1 MVEIINIIIQILFS
15 LLVLSFPM
23 NLIRNDYNKK
33 ILTLSVIDKLSL
45 NLIFFLNFL
54 LLSSLLNLNIIYI
67 FIFYSIFITV
77 LYLKNFNKINFK
89 KFKFNYY
96 LIFTLFFIFL
106 ISLDVAHELYF
117 SWDTSRNWYFKA
129 LNFFQNQNIENL
141 KNFHNDDYPHL
152 GTFVW
157 AFFWKLPNGEFE
169 YLGRIFYVFI
179 YVLSIF
185 SIVNC
190 LNIKLLEKIIFAIL
204 TISLT
209 YKYSLFTGLQDVL
222 IFSFILINVRFI
234 YLFFDKSFKINN
246 YFLILIILGLT
257 NILFWLKNEGVLY
270 GLFIIFSLLLVKNLT
285 FKEKSYLLLGSFILT
300 LFRIIIFNYHNI
312 ELHDDYFQ
320 FNETLNF
327 NFLALIQ
334 KVKIITF
341 YLFINVTRNY
351 IFLITIPLL
360 IYMLII
366 YKFNNI
372 TKFISYFFVL
382 NLIFVFSTY
391 LFKMVEVELLLK
403 ASMDRVLF
411 QTSGFYFLIIIVF
424 VNYHLNLPGKKK
436 NKFY

>member
-157 AFFWKLPNGEFE
+157 AFFCKLP
-169 YLGRIFYVFI
+169 FI
-179 YVLSIF
+179 LFHI
-185 SIVNC
+185 
-190 LNIKLLEKIIFAIL
+190 LNI
-204 TISLT
+204 
-209 YKYSLFTGLQDVL
+209 
-222 IFSFILINVRFI
+222 R
-234 YLFFDKSFKINN
+234 
-246 YFLILIILGLT
+246 
-257 NILFWLKNEGVLY
+257 
-270 GLFIIFSLLLVKNLT
+270 
-285 FKEKSYLLLGSFILT
+285 
-300 LFRIIIFNYHNI
+300 YHI
-312 ELHDDYFQ
+312 
-320 FNETLNF
+320 
-327 NFLALIQ
+327 
-334 KVKIITF
+334 
-341 YLFINVTRNY
+341 
-351 IFLITIPLL
+351 
-360 IYMLII
+360 
-366 YKFNNI
+366 
-372 TKFISYFFVL
+372 
-382 NLIFVFSTY
+382 
-391 LFKMVEVELLLK
+391 
-403 ASMDRVLF
+403 
-411 QTSGFYFLIIIVF
+411 
-424 VNYHLNLPGKKK
+424 
-436 NKFY
+436 